1 MLITVEA
8 LRVKHSAVSMI
19 SIVSQSAWTSLLVLW
34 LLAQNPLENSLFV
47 IFISNLHL

>member
-8 LRVKHSAVSMI
+8 LRVKHSPASMI
-19 SIVSQSAWTSLLVLW
+19 SIVLQSAWT